1 MKEVRALTDGFGIGH
16 FFRFR
21 IASQVMKENF
31 RMTII
36 LTLLFMGMTAMYAG
50 MFPQFQEFLIQMIE
64 SGGGESFYNM
74 FPHADQMHTY
84 VGFLTIELYT
94 IFWLLILGIILGFIG
109 AASISKEIE
118 GKTIDL
124 LMSNPVSRKQI
135 VFEKFIGLIPM
146 FLVVNF
152 VTMISVFGITI
163 AIDESI
169 EFENLLMVH
178 LVSIPYFLAIISIGI
193 LLSVIINEK
202 MKSSIFLI
210 AILIGMY
217 FINMISLLTPD
228 MEFLG
233 YLSMNHYFDTFIVLN
248 NGEIDISGVLV
259 LICVITFCLVTS
271 MIYFEHK
278 DIEV

>member
-1 MKEVRALTDGFGIGH
+1 
-16 FFRFR
+16 
-21 IASQVMKENF
+21 
-31 RMTII
+31 
-36 LTLLFMGMTAMYAG
+36 
-50 MFPQFQEFLIQMIE
+50 
-64 SGGGESFYNM
+64 
-74 FPHADQMHTY
+74 
-84 VGFLTIELYT
+84 LYT

-109 AASISKEIE
+109 ASSISKEIE

-146 FLVVNF
+146 FLLVNF
-152 VTMISVFGITI
+152 ITMFSVMGITFLLN
-163 AIDESI
+163 ESI
-169 EFENLLMVH
+169 EFENLLMIH
-178 LVSIPYFLAIISIGI
+178 LVSVPYFLAIISIGI

-210 AILIGMY
+210 SILIGM
-217 FINMISLLTPD
+217 FFLNSISLLTPD

-248 NGEIDISGVLV
+248 TGEVNISGILV
-259 LICVITFCLVTS
+259 YIAIITFCLVTS